1 MTLALA
7 ARFTIAGVGGLVVVG
22 VGPGIGL
29 AVARRF
35 VREGMSA
42 GLIAR
47 SGSTVKAA
55 ADALAGADVL
65 PVTADVTDE
74 NALRSALDRVVEA
87 YGVPEVVVY
96 NAALIRPDRIGD
108 LTAQQHLDAWAVN
121 VVGAITTAA
130 HLAPAMA
137 ERGSGSFLITGGMP
151 VPKPDYASL
160 SIGKA
165 GVRTLVTL
173 LHQQYG
179 AAGVHAASVTV
190 SGGVAPGSSWD
201 PDDLADHYWRL
212 HIQTPAEWV
221 HELVV

>member
-1 MTLALA
+1 MS
-7 ARFTIAGVGGLVVVG
+7 GVVVVG

-47 SGSTVKAA
+47 SDATVKSAA
-55 ADALAGADVL
+55 EEFGSADVL

-74 NALRSALDRVVEA
+74 RVLRAALDRIVDA
-87 YGVPEVVVY
+87 YGVPDVVVY
-96 NAALIRPDRIGD
+96 NAAMIRSDRIGD
-108 LTAQQHLDAWAVN
+108 LTAQQHLDAFAVN

-160 SIGKA
+160 SLGKA
-165 GVRTLVTL
+165 GVRAVVTL

-179 AAGVHAASVTV
+179 AAGVHAASVTI
-190 SGGVAPGSSWD
+190 SGGVSPGSLWD
-201 PDDLADHYWRL
+201 PDDIANHYWRL
-212 HIQTPAEWV
+212 HQQAPAEWI

>member
-1 MTLALA
+1 M
-7 ARFTIAGVGGLVVVG
+7 VG
-22 VGPGIGL
+22 VGPGVGL

-47 SGSTVKAA
+47 SDATVKSAA
-55 ADALAGADVL
+55 AEFGSADVL

-74 NALRSALDRVVEA
+74 RVLRAALDRIVDA
-87 YGVPEVVVY
+87 YGVPDAVVY
-96 NAALIRPDRIGD
+96 NAAMIRSDRIGD
-108 LTAQQHLDAWAVN
+108 LTAQQQLDAFAVN

-160 SIGKA
+160 SLGKA
-165 GVRTLVTL
+165 GVRAVVTL

-179 AAGVHAASVTV
+179 AAGVHAASVTI
-190 SGGVAPGSSWD
+190 SGGVSPGGLWD
-201 PDDLADHYWRL
+201 PDDIANHYWRL
-212 HIQTPAEWV
+212 HQQAPAEWI

>member
-1 MTLALA
+1 MS
-7 ARFTIAGVGGLVVVG
+7 GVVVVG
-22 VGPGIGL
+22 VGPGICL

-47 SGSTVKAA
+47 SDATVKSAA
-55 ADALAGADVL
+55 EESGSADALAL
-65 PVTADVTDE
+65 TADVTDE
-74 NALRSALDRVVEA
+74 RALRAALDRIVDA
-87 YGVPEVVVY
+87 YGVPDAVVY
-96 NAALIRPDRIGD
+96 NAAMIRSDRIGD
-108 LTAQQHLDAWAVN
+108 LTAQQHLDAFAVN
-121 VVGAITTAA
+121 VVGAITAAA

-160 SIGKA
+160 SLGKA
-165 GVRTLVTL
+165 GVRALVTL

-179 AAGVHAASVTV
+179 AAGVHAASVTI
-190 SGGVAPGSSWD
+190 SGGVAPGSLWD
-201 PDDLADHYWRL
+201 PDDIANHYWRL
-212 HIQTPAEWV
+212 HQQAPAEWI

>member
-1 MTLALA
+1 M
-7 ARFTIAGVGGLVVVG
+7 VG

-47 SGSTVKAA
+47 SDATVKSAA
-55 ADALAGADVL
+55 EEFGSADVL
-65 PVTADVTDE
+65 PVSADVTDE
-74 NALRSALDRVVEA
+74 RALRAALDRIVDA
-87 YGVPEVVVY
+87 YGVPDAVVY
-96 NAALIRPDRIGD
+96 NAAMIRSDRIGD
-108 LTAQQHLDAWAVN
+108 LTAQQQLDAFAVN

-160 SIGKA
+160 SLGKA
-165 GVRTLVTL
+165 GVRAVVTL

-179 AAGVHAASVTV
+179 AAGVHAASVTI
-190 SGGVAPGSSWD
+190 SGGVSPGSLWD
-201 PDDLADHYWRL
+201 PDDIANHYWRL
-212 HIQTPAEWV
+212 HQQAPAEWI
-221 HELVV
+221 HELIV

>member
-1 MTLALA
+1 M
-7 ARFTIAGVGGLVVVG
+7 VG

-35 VREGMSA
+35 VQEGMSA
-42 GLIAR
+42 GLVAR
-47 SGSTVKAA
+47 SEATVKAA
-55 ADALAGADVL
+55 AEQLGSGDVL

-74 NALRSALDRVVEA
+74 VGLRSALDRIVEA

-96 NAALIRPDRIGD
+96 NAALIQSDRVGD
-108 LTAQQHLDAWAVN
+108 LTAEQHRDAWAVN

-151 VPKPDYASL
+151 LPKPDYASL
-160 SIGKA
+160 SLGKA

-190 SGGVAPGSSWD
+190 SGGVGPGTGWE
-201 PDDLADHYWRL
+201 PDEIANHYWRL
-212 HIQTPAEWV
+212 HQQAPADWIQEIV
-221 HELVV
+221 I

>member
-1 MTLALA
+1 M
-7 ARFTIAGVGGLVVVG
+7 AGVVVVG

-29 AVARRF
+29 AVAKRF

-47 SGSTVKAA
+47 SESTVKAA
-55 ADALAGADVL
+55 AEQLAGADVL
-65 PVTADVTDE
+65 PLTADVTDE
-74 NALRSALDRVVEA
+74 AGLRSALDRIVEA

-96 NAALIRPDRIGD
+96 NAALIQSDRIGD
-108 LTAQQHLDAWAVN
+108 LTAQQHRDAWAVN

-151 VPKPDYASL
+151 LPKPDYASL
-160 SIGKA
+160 SLGKA
-165 GVRTLVTL
+165 GVRALVTL

-190 SGGVAPGSSWD
+190 SGGVGPGTGWE
-201 PDDLADHYWRL
+201 PDEIANHYWRL
-212 HIQTPAEWV
+212 HQQSPADWIEEIV
-221 HELVV
+221 I

>member
-1 MTLALA
+1 M
-7 ARFTIAGVGGLVVVG
+7 AGAVVVG

-29 AVARRF
+29 AVAKRF

-47 SGSTVKAA
+47 SESTVKAV
-55 ADALAGADVL
+55 ADELAGADVL
-65 PVTADVTDE
+65 PLTADVTDE
-74 NALRSALDRVVEA
+74 VGLRSALDRVVAA

-96 NAALIRPDRIGD
+96 NAALIRSDRIGD
-108 LTAQQHLDAWAVN
+108 LTAQQHRDAWAVN

-151 VPKPDYASL
+151 QPKPDYASL
-160 SIGKA
+160 SLGKA
-165 GVRTLVTL
+165 GVRALVTL

-190 SGGVAPGSSWD
+190 SGGVGPGTGWE
-201 PDDLADHYWRL
+201 PDEIASHYWRL
-212 HIQTPAEWV
+212 HQQAPADWIQEIV
-221 HELVV
+221 I

>member
-1 MTLALA
+1 MS
-7 ARFTIAGVGGLVVVG
+7 GVVVVG

-47 SGSTVKAA
+47 SDATVKSAA
-55 ADALAGADVL
+55 EEFGSADVL

-74 NALRSALDRVVEA
+74 RVLRAALDRIVDA
-87 YGVPEVVVY
+87 YGVPDVVVY
-96 NAALIRPDRIGD
+96 NAAMIRSDRIGD
-108 LTAQQHLDAWAVN
+108 LTAQQHLDAFAVN

-151 VPKPDYASL
+151 VPKRDYASL
-160 SIGKA
+160 SLGKA
-165 GVRTLVTL
+165 GVRAVVTL
-173 LHQQYG
+173 LHLQYG
-179 AAGVHAASVTV
+179 AAGVHAASVTI
-190 SGGVAPGSSWD
+190 SGGVSPGSLWN
-201 PDDLADHYWRL
+201 PDDIANHYWRL
-212 HIQTPAEWV
+212 HQQAPAEWI

>member
-1 MTLALA
+1 MS
-7 ARFTIAGVGGLVVVG
+7 GLVVVG

-29 AVARRF
+29 AVTRRF

-47 SGSTVKAA
+47 SEATVKAA
-55 ADALAGADVL
+55 ADGLADVL

-74 NALRSALDRVVEA
+74 QALRTALDRIVDA
-87 YGVPEVVVY
+87 YGVPDVVVY
-96 NAALIRPDRIGD
+96 NAALIQADRIGD
-108 LTAQQHLDAWAVN
+108 LTARQHLDAFAVN

-160 SIGKA
+160 SLDKA
-165 GVRTLVTL
+165 GVRAVVAL

-190 SGGVAPGSSWD
+190 GGGVSPGSLWD
-201 PDDLADHYWRL
+201 PEDIADHYWRL
-212 HIQTPAEWV
+212 HQQAPAEWI
-221 HELVV
+221 HEVVI

>member
-1 MTLALA
+1 MS
-7 ARFTIAGVGGLVVVG
+7 GVVVVG

-35 VREGMSA
+35 VREGLSA

-47 SGSTVKAA
+47 SEATVKAA
-55 ADALAGADVL
+55 AEEFGSAGVL
-65 PVTADVTDE
+65 PITADVTDE
-74 NALRSALDRVVEA
+74 AGLRAALDRVVDA
-87 YGVPEVVVY
+87 YGVPEAVVY
-96 NAALIRPDRIGD
+96 NAALIQPDRIGD
-108 LTAQQHLDAWAVN
+108 LSAQQHLDALAVN

-151 VPKPDYASL
+151 LPKPDYASL
-160 SIGKA
+160 SLGKA
-165 GVRTLVTL
+165 GVRAVVTL

-190 SGGVAPGSSWD
+190 SGGVSPGSAWD
-201 PDDLADHYWRL
+201 PDDIANQYWRL
-212 HIQTPAEWV
+212 HTQTPAEWI
-221 HELVV
+221 HEIVI